1 MHGSDIVKET
11 TGNTEK
17 WYLYDE
23 NSELLGISINGV
35 SYYYEK
41 NIQGDIIGL
50 IDSDGD
56 TVVTYSYDAL
66 GNVTEVTGNETLA
79 SQNPFRY
86 RSYYYDEEIGLYYL
100 QSRYYDSEVGRFIN
114 GDDVNV
120 MISLQS
126 GVKGA
131 NLFEY
136 CENNAVNMNDALGMW
151 PSKQKVMKVLKNIP
165 KCILRIN
172 SLMLLDMLI

>member
-1 MHGSDIVKET
+1 MTLPSQPVDIITYLATATTEDGDVISYEYNKDGIRTSKTINGTTTTYKLHESEIVKEI

-35 SYYYEK
+35 
-41 NIQGDIIGL
+41 
-50 IDSDGD
+50 
-56 TVVTYSYDAL
+56 
-66 GNVTEVTGNETLA
+66 
-79 SQNPFRY
+79 
-86 RSYYYDEEIGLYYL
+86 SYYYDEEIGLYYL

-136 CENNAVNMNDALGMW
+136 CENNVVNRQDSEGYL
-151 PSKQKVMKVLKNIP
+151 
-165 KCILRIN
+165 
-172 SLMLLDMLI
+172 